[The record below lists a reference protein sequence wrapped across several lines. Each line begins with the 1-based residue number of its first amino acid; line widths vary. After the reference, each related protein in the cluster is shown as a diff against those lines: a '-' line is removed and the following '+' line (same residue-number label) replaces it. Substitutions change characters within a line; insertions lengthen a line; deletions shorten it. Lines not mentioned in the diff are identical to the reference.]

1 MAVNYNFIIEQG
13 SDFEINFQYDDEN
26 GTGVDLSDIST
37 TCCVLQMIPNSGVSK
52 KGITSFSSR
61 DLDTDYLLSGSDKG
75 LISLKLENPLTKL
88 YTFDSAVYDLDV
100 IQDNKITRLVSGTI
114 TIEKRQTPFPT
125 CELLPQDDENTGTGV
140 VSPNQPV
147 PAPDNEDLCLK
158 TDCLDIDIYSIVYN
172 GSSLAISDPSSV
184 GGNASGL
191 YVSTSVSGYVSTL
204 DTRLLENVELVINK
218 LNHNYPQDLQIL
230 LSPPSG
236 NKILVDGNH
245 KIPGN
250 SGNFSFMFSN
260 KAPPNAYLHNVT
272 NGNLCNIYDKTNVI
286 KYSNENL
293 LSGFDHL
300 FGHSITGIWNLIIKD
315 TDPIS
320 SGSIDGWKLILTYK
334 PSV

>member
-37 TCCVLQMIPNSGVSK
+37 TCCVLQMIPNSGVSAT
-52 KGITSFSSR
+52 TSFSSI
-61 DLDTDYLLSGSDKG
+61 DQDTDYLLSGSDKG
-75 LISLKLENPLTKL
+75 LIRFKLKNPLTKL
-88 YTFDSAVYDLDV
+88 YTFNSAVYDLDV
-100 IQDNKITRLVSGTI
+100 IQDTKITRLISGTI

-125 CELLPQDDENTGTGV
+125 CELSERDDDNTDTDTGV

-147 PAPDNEDLCLK
+147 PTPDSEDLCLK
-158 TDCLDIDIYSIVYN
+158 TDCLDIDIYSIVYI
-172 GSSLAISDPSSV
+172 GSSLAISDLS
-184 GGNASGL
+184 
-191 YVSTSVSGYVSTL
+191 SVSGYVSTL

-260 KAPPNAYLHNVT
+260 KAPPNTYLHNVT